1 MNLVVLLLAENSR
14 ISQGAAVC
22 IHKFISYS
30 KYVLLLLVLLLVT
43 LSSSTAVRILLF
55 YNNNILLK
63 QRVLI
68 RYSCCN
74 NIIIWYIE
82 DSKRRARRRS
92 NNITVDTHRHTS
104 RSCIIM
110 VIKKITSWHSSS
122 QPASQPAISF
132 VLKVIVFLL
141 GCWLLLFKKYY
152 FIFSVN
158 LHTLTSST
166 LPPSFVP
173 PQQQHLTWLDFFIG

>member
-14 ISQGAAVC
+14 ISQGAAAC

-30 KYVLLLLVLLLVT
+30 KYVLLLLLLLLLVT

-158 LHTLTSST
+158 LH
-166 LPPSFVP
+166 LPPSLFP
-173 PQQQHLTWLDFFIG
+173 PSSTAATWLDFFIG